1 MPNIMSALK
10 TEIVR
15 LARKEAKAA
24 TDPLRKP
31 SIATRKAV
39 ADLKRRMTDLE
50 KTVKRLDAVLAK
62 IPQPKPK
69 ATPVSSRNWISGKG
83 VRTLRQKLGLS
94 QRDFGK
100 LVGVTSKAVGDWENK
115 PGMLHL
121 RAATKTAVLAT
132 RTLTMRTAQQ
142 RLAEMA
148 PVKKAKKVRK
158 TGKKAR

>member
-1 MPNIMSALK
+1 MSALK

-15 LARKEAKAA
+15 LARKETKAA

-39 ADLKRRMTDLE
+39 AELKRRMTELE
-50 KTVKRLDAVLAK
+50 KTVKRLVAVLAK
-62 IPQPKPK
+62 IPQPEPE

-83 VRTLRQKLGLS
+83 VRSLRLKLGLS
-94 QRDFGK
+94 QSAFGK
-100 LVGVTSKAVGDWENK
+100 LVGVTSKTVGDWESK
-115 PGMLHL
+115 PGMLQM
-121 RAATKTAVLAT
+121 RAATKATVLAT

-148 PVKKAKKVRK
+148 PAKKPSKRRK
-158 TGKKAR
+158 

>member
-15 LARKEAKAA
+15 LARKETKAA

-39 ADLKRRMTDLE
+39 ADIKRRMANLE
-50 KTVKRLDAVLAK
+50 KTVKRLGAMLAK
-62 IPQPKPK
+62 IPKPEPEP
-69 ATPVSSRNWISGKG
+69 TPVSSRNWISGKG

-94 QRDFGK
+94 QTDFGK
-100 LVGVTSKAVGDWENK
+100 LVGVTSKAVGDWESK
-115 PGMLHL
+115 PGML
-121 RAATKTAVLAT
+121 RMRVATKAAVLAT
-132 RTLTMRTAQQ
+132 RTLTVRTAQQ

-148 PVKKAKKVRK
+148 PVKKPTNRRK
-158 TGKKAR
+158 